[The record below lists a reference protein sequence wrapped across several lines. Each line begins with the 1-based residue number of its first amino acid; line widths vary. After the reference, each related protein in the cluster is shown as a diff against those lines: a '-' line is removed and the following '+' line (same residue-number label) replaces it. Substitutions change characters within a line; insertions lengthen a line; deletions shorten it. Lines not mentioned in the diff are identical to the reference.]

1 MLSKYTIVFRATLAP
16 CYLRR
21 LLLLVALLVTTTL
34 CNGQVI
40 SRAYPITTEKKL
52 STRVKLGLVKLKV
65 AAHHSPNVFE
75 YRYTSPD
82 PNDLHY
88 AYDVSIDGTGDLDI
102 SNIRSKNAEN
112 KTISFRLRDWFNSD
126 EEKRQDLSALTLTF
140 TDQIPIDLALTLAAG
155 EHELDLSS
163 LKISSLELKSGACQT
178 TVQFKKP
185 NREPMEKLKIATGA
199 SRFVLEGLGN
209 ANFKE
214 LHMHGGASDVT
225 MDFSGETLS
234 QNMKSQNAKAK
245 ISLGAGSLTVIVP
258 QYDAVKLNYSEN
270 ILSSVDL
277 PKDFKKKGDVYVSGN
292 YGSGLRT
299 LEFDISTGMG
309 SVKVEWK

>member
-1 MLSKYTIVFRATLAP
+1 MFSKHTTAFRASSIH
-16 CYLRR
+16 R
-21 LLLLVALLVTTTL
+21 LLQWPLLLSLLLISATV
-34 CNGQVI
+34 CHGQAV
-40 SRAYPITTEKKL
+40 SRAYPITTEKKI
-52 STRVKLGLVKLKV
+52 SSRVKLGLVKLKLG
-65 AAHHSPNVFE
+65 AHHSPNVFE
-75 YRYTSPD
+75 YCYTSPD
-82 PNDLHY
+82 PNDLHCTY
-88 AYDVSIDGTGDLDI
+88 RISEDGTGDLDL
-102 SNIRSKNAEN
+102 SNIRSKSAEN

-126 EEKRQDLSALTLTF
+126 EEKRQDLSTLTLTF
-140 TDQIPIDLALTLAAG
+140 TDQLPIDLVLTLAAG

-163 LKISSLELKSGACQT
+163 LKLSSLELKSGACQT

-214 LHMHGGASDVT
+214 LNMHGGASDVT
-225 MDFSGETLS
+225 MDFSGEATA
-234 QNMKSQNAKAK
+234 QRAKAK

-258 QYDAVKLNYSEN
+258 QHDAVKLNYSEN
-270 ILSSVDL
+270 ILSSIDL

-299 LEFDISTGMG
+299 LEFDISTGIG
-309 SVKVEWK
+309 AVKVEWK

>member
-1 MLSKYTIVFRATLAP
+1 LLQRV
-16 CYLRR
+16 
-21 LLLLVALLVTTTL
+21 LLLTILLVSSAL
-34 CNGQVI
+34 CHAQAI
-40 SRAYPITTEKKL
+40 SRAYPITTEKKI

-65 AAHHSPNVFE
+65 SAHHSPNVFE

-82 PNDLHY
+82 PSDLHY
-88 AYDVSIDGTGDLDI
+88 AYDVSQDGIGDLDI
-102 SNIRSKNAEN
+102 SNLRSKNAESKN
-112 KTISFRLRDWFNSD
+112 ISFRLRDWFSSD

-140 TDQIPIDLALTLAAG
+140 TDQIPLDLVLTLAAG

-163 LKISSLELKSGACQT
+163 LKLSSLELKSGACQT

-225 MDFSGETLS
+225 MDFSGEVNAQSIT
-234 QNMKSQNAKAK
+234 SQNAKAK

-258 QYDAVKLNYSEN
+258 QHDAVKLNYSEN

-277 PKDFKKKGDVYVSGN
+277 PEDFKKKGDMYVSGN
-292 YGSGLRT
+292 YGNGVRT
-299 LEFDISTGMG
+299 LEFDISTGIG

>member
-1 MLSKYTIVFRATLAP
+1 MLSKYTIASGATSSCIFFRQS
-16 CYLRR
+16 
-21 LLLLVALLVTTTL
+21 LLLLILLVSAAL
-34 CNGQVI
+34 CHAQAI

-52 STRVKLGLVKLKV
+52 SARVKLGLVNLKI

-75 YRYTSPD
+75 YRYASSD

-88 AYDVSIDGTGDLDI
+88 TYNISEDGTGDLDI

-112 KTISFRLRDWFNSD
+112 KTISLRLRDWFNSD

-140 TDQIPIDLALTLAAG
+140 TDQLPIDLSITLAAG

-163 LKISSLELKSGACQT
+163 LKLSSLELKSGACQT
-178 TVQFKKP
+178 AVHFKKP
-185 NREPMEKLKIATGA
+185 NSEPMEKLKIATGA
-199 SRFVLEGLGN
+199 SRFILKGLGN

-214 LHMHGGASDVT
+214 INMHGGASDVT
-225 MDFSGETLS
+225 MDFSGE
-234 QNMKSQNAKAK
+234 MKLQNAKAK

-258 QYDAVKLNYSEN
+258 QDDAIKLNYSEN

>member
-1 MLSKYTIVFRATLAP
+1 MLSKYTIAFGALSLHRLPLLAI
-16 CYLRR
+16 
-21 LLLLVALLVTTTL
+21 LLVSSTL
-34 CNGQVI
+34 CNAQVI
-40 SRAYPITTEKKL
+40 SRAYPITTEKKI

-88 AYDVSIDGTGDLDI
+88 TYEVSEDGIGDLDI
-102 SNIRSKNAEN
+102 SNIRSNNAEN

-126 EEKRQDLSALTLTF
+126 EDKRQDLSTLTLTF
-140 TDQIPIDLALTLAAG
+140 TDQLPIDLALTLAAG

-185 NREPMEKLKIATGA
+185 NREPMEKLKVATGA

-225 MDFSGETLS
+225 MDFSGDATAEHV
-234 QNMKSQNAKAK
+234 KSKNAKAK
-245 ISLGAGSLTVIVP
+245 ISLGAGSLTVLVP
-258 QYDAVKLNYSEN
+258 QNDAVKLNYSEN
-270 ILSSVDL
+270 IFSSVDL
-277 PKDFKKKGDVYVSGN
+277 PKDFKKKGDIYVSGN

>member
-1 MLSKYTIVFRATLAP
+1 MLSTYITATGAIFTHCSQRLMMLLILLASATLCHAQ
-16 CYLRR
+16 
-21 LLLLVALLVTTTL
+21 A
-34 CNGQVI
+34 I
-40 SRAYPITTEKKL
+40 SRAYPITTEKKI
-52 STRVKLGLVKLKV
+52 SSRVKLGLVKLKI

-75 YRYTSPD
+75 YRYSSPD

-88 AYDVSIDGTGDLDI
+88 TYDILEDGTGDLDI

-112 KTISFRLRDWFNSD
+112 KTISFRLRDWFGSD
-126 EEKRQDLSALTLTF
+126 EEKREELATLTLTF
-140 TDQIPIDLALTLAAG
+140 TDQLPLDLALTLAAG

-178 TVQFKKP
+178 KVQFKKP
-185 NREPMEKLKIATGA
+185 NAEPMEKLKIATGA
-199 SRFVLEGLGN
+199 SRFILEGLGN

-214 LHMHGGASDVT
+214 LNVHGGASNVT
-225 MDFSGETLS
+225 MDFSGEATS
-234 QNMKSQNAKAK
+234 KNAKAK

-258 QYDAVKLNYSEN
+258 QNDAVKLNYSEN